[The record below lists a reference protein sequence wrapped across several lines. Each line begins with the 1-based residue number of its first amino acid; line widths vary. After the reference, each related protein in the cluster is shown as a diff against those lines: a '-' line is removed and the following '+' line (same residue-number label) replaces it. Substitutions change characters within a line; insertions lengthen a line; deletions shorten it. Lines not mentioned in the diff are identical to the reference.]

1 MAQSRFSVLGG
12 LGLILCLCIT
22 CHVPF
27 CAAELE
33 FGGEANNVSATNLVN
48 LTAEGKENNTTNKT
62 EYGPCTTTCG
72 IGFREILLVNGC
84 PGIETKCV
92 LRVEECRGVENCDW
106 GKPESETDTTVRM
119 PCNYVV
125 PENRFTYTW
134 MIISEDKEPIL
145 LSNDSH
151 ILEVNRDS
159 STKIYQCETFEN
171 NKLIAKIKYAVY
183 SSAGLESRKV
193 KKTSGFPVLLFALAG
208 ALVFLFAV
216 IVPILVVKYWKPIK
230 SIFRK
235 IRAEHAGVG
244 DAAATTADPE
254 GAAPGKAAKLAVK
267 KAKKASPAA
276 AAAEEEAPAPA
287 EEAPAPAEEAAE
299 EATPEAEEAA
309 EEETTAAAEE
319 EETPAEEMFM

>member
-183 SSAGLESRKV
+183 SSAELESRTAG
-193 KKTSGFPVLLFALAG
+193 KKPISMVTIIITFTGF
-208 ALVFLFAV
+208 LVFVV
-216 IVPILVVKYWKPIK
+216 IVAGIVFVTMHWKSIK
-230 SIFRK
+230 SILK
-235 IRAEHAGVG
+235 KEAKADDAGKT
-244 DAAATTADPE
+244 DAAGKKADPE
-254 GAAPGKAAKLAVK
+254 GAAPGQATEG
-267 KAKKASPAA
+267 
-276 AAAEEEAPAPA
+276 AAED
-287 EEAPAPAEEAAE
+287 AAE
-299 EATPEAEEAA
+299 ADDMPD
-309 EEETTAAAEE
+309 
-319 EETPAEEMFM
+319 